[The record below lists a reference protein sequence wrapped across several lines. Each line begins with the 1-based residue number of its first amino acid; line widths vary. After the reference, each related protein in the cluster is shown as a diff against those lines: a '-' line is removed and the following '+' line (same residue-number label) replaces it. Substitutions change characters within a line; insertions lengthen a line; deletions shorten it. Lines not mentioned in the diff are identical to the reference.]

1 MPSSPPLIRFAHPM
15 AVQSYLRHIGA
26 PADRYVQ
33 HNCLPAYCEEPDVF
47 VPVIKVWAFF
57 AEAAR
62 MQDRLLGW
70 NAGKYVGDHS
80 LNSSLLQKLERAPT
94 LLSAMQKLSQFIRS
108 EGSDVDIGILER
120 PRAVLLYTNYWGL
133 RDMPGYHIS
142 QAYHLAVF
150 VDLIRFFLG
159 DKWTPGE
166 IGLEAASFPRA
177 LQKRFPSTRFFVNQ
191 PLGYVVIPRKDLHH
205 AACHEVSAG
214 NGKRSQPVIS
224 DFDYVSKLRALMRA
238 YLSEGYLTETIA
250 ADLMDT
256 SVRTMKRRL
265 AAENTSYRKLLD
277 EVRFELAREKLRD
290 PEPRIMDVAR
300 SVGFRDQANFTR
312 MFRRI
317 AGVTPGR
324 YRRIVQ
330 AGGSGRR
337 VG

>member
-1 MPSSPPLIRFAHPM
+1 MSPSPPLIRFAHPM

-26 PADRYVQ
+26 PADRYLQ
-33 HNCLPAYCEEPDVF
+33 HNRLPALCEEPDVF
-47 VPVIKVWAFF
+47 VPVIKVWVFF
-57 AEAAR
+57 EEAAR
-62 MQDRLLGW
+62 KQDRLLGW
-70 NAGKYVGDHS
+70 NAGKYVGDYS
-80 LNSSLLQKLERAPT
+80 INAGLLGKLERAPT
-94 LLSAMQKLSQFIRS
+94 LLGAMQMLSQFIRS

-120 PRAVLLYTNYWGL
+120 PQAVLLYTHYRGL
-133 RDMPGYHIS
+133 RDMPGYHVS
-142 QAYHLAVF
+142 QAYQLAVF

-159 DKWTPGE
+159 DKWQPNE

-177 LQKRFPSTRFFVNQ
+177 LQERFPRTRFFVNQ
-191 PLGYVVIPRKDLHH
+191 PLGYVAVPRKDLHH
-205 AACHEVSAG
+205 AACRKVSAG
-214 NGKRSQPVIS
+214 NGKRSQPVVP
-224 DFDYVSKLRALMRA
+224 DYDYVSKLRVLMSA

-265 AAENTSYRKLLD
+265 AAEKTSYRKLLD

-290 PEPRIMDVAR
+290 PEPGIMDVAR

-317 AGVTPGR
+317 SGVTPGR

-337 VG
+337 VV